1 MGTSPTAVAP
11 GLAATPHLEH
21 CPHTAHAR
29 RAAPKGRL
37 RVRPKGRHPGPKGRT
52 PGPKGPPHHHTQA
65 GVCPPG
71 VPLPQGRSWS
81 CSGEGGDGACPGH
94 AGRASMR
101 RTHAGRCVA
110 GTVCGV
116 RGAVCG
122 LHRTCGVTTR
132 NYSGLWFMRSQV
144 RIAPAR
150 VCGLC
155 VCSPSPRKLLAPA
168 PGRRSRLAPV
178 RPRRPAAPA
187 PAPRPPLG
195 CPACLGTRVGRG
207 LCPARG
213 RLSKAVGHS
222 MPACGRIPG
231 GR

>member
-1 MGTSPTAVAP
+1 MRAELHRKGACAYGRKVATRGRKVVP
-11 GLAATPHLEH
+11 QGRKVPHAI
-21 CPHTAHAR
+21 T
-29 RAAPKGRL
+29 
-37 RVRPKGRHPGPKGRT
+37 
-52 PGPKGPPHHHTQA
+52 
-65 GVCPPG
+65 GVCPQG

-110 GTVCGV
+110 GRHGV

-132 NYSGLWFMRSQV
+132 NYSGLWFMRRQV
-144 RIAPAR
+144 GIAPAR

-168 PGRRSRLAPV
+168 PGRRSRLAPA

-195 CPACLGTRVGRG
+195 WCPARLGTRVGRG
-207 LCPARG
+207 LCPACG